1 MKLSDVLQALDV
13 QLDKLDADEVK
24 THLQLMSALDGP
36 MTALASSAVEYDV
49 GLIDAARA
57 EVRQLHLIYTGL
69 AAGLI
74 LCGVV
79 LVILLLRHNKLL
91 DRAHGSMQRLT
102 SDLRQATGELQS
114 QNFRL
119 EHDAHHDALTG
130 LPNRV
135 LFRQDLEKRLEAAQ
149 TGSQSAIILL
159 LDLDGFKDVNDTL
172 GHDVGDA
179 LLQAVARRLTKLG
192 ERGDMVCRPVGTS
205 LPCFPRDYGKRK
217 HWNLR
222 IA

>member
-1 MKLSDVLQALDV
+1 MTKCGFVSILCLVGWSCYNRVICVLSFKMSAAARTVSEAEQCSADTRCP
-13 QLDKLDADEVK
+13 LDKLDAEGVK
-24 THLQLMSALDGP
+24 TLLQSMSTLDGP

-49 GLIDAARA
+49 GLIDAAQA

-135 LFRQDLEKRLEAAQ
+135 LFRQDLEK
-149 TGSQSAIILL
+149 
-159 LDLDGFKDVNDTL
+159 DLMPHSPT
-172 GHDVGDA
+172 A
-179 LLQAVARRLTKLG
+179 S
-192 ERGDMVCRPVGTS
+192 RPS
-205 LPCFPRDYGKRK
+205 FFF
-217 HWNLR
+217 
-222 IA
+222 